1 MSGHVKPGSW
11 SEVEEESRLKATS
24 PKKGKR
30 RHVSAQ
36 PLRMHGLLFREIY
49 LCMYL
54 SIYGWY
60 LQCEALYKIIIIIT
74 RINHVF
80 SAADDEE

>member
-1 MSGHVKPGSW
+1 MSV
-11 SEVEEESRLKATS
+11 
-24 PKKGKR
+24 
-30 RHVSAQ
+30 Q

-54 SIYGWY
+54 SIYGCY

-74 RINHVF
+74 RINYVLN
-80 SAADDEE
+80 AADDEE